1 MNLSKLI
8 VGAAVAHSIL
18 FASSVYGMGIVEFEH
33 SVVSSDKVWELKL
46 DKELSGNY
54 DIRDIIKITDRTVGN
69 EIDIDIKKND
79 EVTYSISSE
88 DLVVGNTYDILVS
101 GDGLKS
107 AYRKSFEVTGS
118 LVSSNGRVVGS
129 ERGMEIRAHESSGGL
144 VYEGVYATG
153 IVGSRYVTGSGDSE
167 MGIRIGID
175 DIESVRAMIG
185 NTIDYVEIGSTRF
198 MFDDSGEYDVFDV
211 DGRYVFSFYDK
222 HEDNRVSSVYW
233 IDKET
238 FDENPSYLRGDESLK
253 KYFEDSMVDFINSS
267 REDVGLGT
275 LSYDVM
281 MNKVARK
288 HSENMITD
296 GFFDHTD
303 ADGLEVSDRVLREGY
318 RVNVVGENLAYGQLN
333 AMFAHENLMN
343 SLGHRENI
351 LNNEYRYVGVG
362 VAFSEEDVPYFT
374 IVFYR

>member
-1 MNLSKLI
+1 
-8 VGAAVAHSIL
+8 
-18 FASSVYGMGIVEFEH
+18 
-33 SVVSSDKVWELKL
+33 
-46 DKELSGNY
+46 
-54 DIRDIIKITDRTVGN
+54 
-69 EIDIDIKKND
+69 
-79 EVTYSISSE
+79 
-88 DLVVGNTYDILVS
+88 
-101 GDGLKS
+101 
-107 AYRKSFEVTGS
+107 
-118 LVSSNGRVVGS
+118 
-129 ERGMEIRAHESSGGL
+129 
-144 VYEGVYATG
+144 
-153 IVGSRYVTGSGDSE
+153 
-167 MGIRIGID
+167 
-175 DIESVRAMIG
+175 
-185 NTIDYVEIGSTRF
+185 

-267 REDVGLGT
+267 REDAGLGT

-288 HSENMITD
+288 HSENMVD
-296 GFFDHTD
+296 KGFFDHTD

-351 LNNEYRYVGVG
+351 LNSEYRYVGVG